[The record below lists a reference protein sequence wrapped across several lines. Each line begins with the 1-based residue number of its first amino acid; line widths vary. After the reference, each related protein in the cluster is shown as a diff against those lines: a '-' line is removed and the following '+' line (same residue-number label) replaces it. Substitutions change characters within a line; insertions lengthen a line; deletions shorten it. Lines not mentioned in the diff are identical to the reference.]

1 MVWTN
6 IGDQIWIH
14 FRPEMDPFWSPKL
27 APESQRNGIQKMT
40 SSLQN
45 SSLPQDDFARDEF
58 ISSEVISAQK

>member
-14 FRPEMDPFWSPKL
+14 FRPEMDPFRSPKL
-27 APESQRNGIQKMT
+27 TPESQRNGIQKIT

-45 SSLPQDDFARDEF
+45 SSLPQDDFTRDVS
-58 ISSEVISAQK
+58 ISREVIFAQR